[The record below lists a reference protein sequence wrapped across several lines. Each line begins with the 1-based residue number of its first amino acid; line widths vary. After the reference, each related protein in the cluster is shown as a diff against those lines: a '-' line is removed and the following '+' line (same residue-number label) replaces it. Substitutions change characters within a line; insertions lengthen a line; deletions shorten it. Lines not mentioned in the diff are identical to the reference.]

1 VSRVAAAPIALL
13 ALVAL
18 APLGALLVR
27 GAGAIGSLSALLPIT
42 LVTLGLAFAGT
53 ALSLAAGGGLAWLA
67 FRAGLSAR
75 WDLAVLPAYL
85 LPSFV
90 AALGWIFALEPL
102 RVRPYGPLWILAVW
116 TATYAPLAYLLLRP
130 ALERTIPRLALASW
144 VHGVHGIRSLRTL
157 VPPLF
162 LPLGSVASIIYLA
175 LLGNFGV
182 PQILGAPVG
191 TATLATAAYARL
203 LSPVRAD
210 PLGDAAAVGL
220 ILAVLSVPALGGRLR
235 QGEIGSLQALPRA
248 HAVAARLALIAFG
261 CIAFGLPLAG
271 LVRKAL
277 FNPYTGAF
285 APQIA
290 AAFSYPLVR
299 SGVLHS
305 FALASLAALILL
317 AGAVALAPFGSALRL
332 LRRTLDP
339 NYLLPGTMLG
349 LGLIFLLARTPL
361 YATPAILLIA
371 YVLHFAPL
379 ALRSV
384 EAGAGGIDT
393 LVFAARVHGVSAQR
407 AWLRIGFPLLRP
419 YLGAA
424 AFMIFPLAFS
434 ELTLS
439 ALLYAPGSETLGVA
453 VLSALNDGQYGQ
465 GAALGLLAL
474 AAALTAL
481 ALPRRV
487 TA

>member
-1 VSRVAAAPIALL
+1 VSRIAAAPIVLL
-13 ALVAL
+13 ALIAL

-27 GAGAIGSLSALLPIT
+27 GSRELGSLPALLPAT
-42 LVTLGLAFAGT
+42 LATLGLALAGT
-53 ALSLAAGGGLAWLA
+53 ALSLAAGCGLAWLA
-67 FRAGLSAR
+67 FRAGLSSR

-85 LPSFV
+85 IPSFV
-90 AALGWIFALEPL
+90 TALGWVFALEPL

-144 VHGVHGIRSLRTL
+144 IHGIHGIRSLRTL
-157 VPPLF
+157 LPPLF
-162 LPLGSVASIIYLA
+162 LPLSSVAGIIYLA

-191 TATLATAAYARL
+191 TATLATTAYARL
-203 LSPVRAD
+203 LSPVRSD

-220 ILAVLSVPALGGRLR
+220 ILAVLSAPALGGRLR
-235 QGEIGSLQALPRA
+235 QSEIASLQTLPRA
-248 HAVAARLALIAFG
+248 HPLTARLCLLAFG
-261 CIAFGLPLAG
+261 GIAFGLPLAG
-271 LVRKAL
+271 LLRKAL

-285 APQIA
+285 APQFA

-299 SGVLHS
+299 SGVIHS
-305 FALASLAALILL
+305 VALATGAVFILL
-317 AGAVALAPFGSALRL
+317 AAAAALAPFRSALRL

-349 LGLIFLLARTPL
+349 LGLILLLARTPL

-384 EAGAGGIDT
+384 EAGASGIDT
-393 LVFAARVHGVSAQR
+393 LVFAARVHGVAAPR
-407 AWLRIGFPLLRP
+407 AWLRIGLPLLRP

-453 VLSALNDGQYGQ
+453 VLSALNDGQYGE